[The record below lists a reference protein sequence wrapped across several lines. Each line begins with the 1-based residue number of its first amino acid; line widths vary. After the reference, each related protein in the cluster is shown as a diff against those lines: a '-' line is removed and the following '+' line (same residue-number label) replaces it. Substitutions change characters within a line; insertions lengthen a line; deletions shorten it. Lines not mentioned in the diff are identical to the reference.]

1 MMSRRPFRR
10 GPVRRFRNRRIIWD
24 RFQLTSPFSGAVVDG
39 FVIGDPTVLPASS
52 SGFDMDRIYRGSFL
66 MFNHHIKQTVA
77 LDAIGQILWGVYL
90 GDPTQTVRRPDMATA
105 NDTNQDWLALGS
117 MDIETQGINVNFHNV
132 GTGQLSARIKTKR
145 KVSLSDAIIFAY
157 QLNSPTVPIILQAG
171 NITVNVSSVW
181 DALPR

>member
-1 MMSRRPFRR
+1 MRSRFSHRSPA
-10 GPVRRFRNRRIIWD
+10 RRFRNRRVIWD

-66 MFNHHIKQTVA
+66 TFNHHIRQTVA
-77 LDAIGQILWGVYL
+77 LDVNAQILWGVYM
-90 GDPTQTVRRPDMATA
+90 GDPTQTVRRPDMATV

-117 MDIETQGINVNFHNV
+117 MALETNGVNVNFKSA
-132 GTGQLSARIKTKR
+132 GDTQLSARIKTKR
-145 KVSLSDAIIFAY
+145 KVGLQDAIIFAY
-157 QLNSPTVPIILQAG
+157 QLNSPLVAVVLQVG
-171 NITVNVSSVW
+171 DITVNVSNLW